1 LKFASRQAPPFAL
14 PASQAMVESAEY
26 EAQVGP
32 DVAAAARRSMENAIL
47 INPNIVGFDAAVNA
61 MVGAFTAIQTGEV
74 DPAEALSEAQR
85 EAGF

>member
-1 LKFASRQAPPFAL
+1 
-14 PASQAMVESAEY
+14 
-26 EAQVGP
+26 
-32 DVAAAARRSMENAIL
+32 MENAIL

-61 MVGAFTAIQTGEV
+61 MVGAFTSIQSGEV